1 MQVDSQSSDGDSSNE
16 EEKSRISV
24 IKIYAIV
31 QAYKRAGW
39 FLVEQYKSGSRYQ
52 IIQWSTTTNKL
63 QPKNKNQNQIGT
75 TATQDNT

>member
-1 MQVDSQSSDGDSSNE
+1 MNLSIFNGDSSNE

-24 IKIYAIV
+24 IKQYAIV
-31 QAYKRAGW
+31 QARKRAGW

-63 QPKNKNQNQIGT
+63 QPKNKIKDKSEQPQL
-75 TATQDNT
+75 